1 MDPVVTSAVDW
12 STVLTSVN
20 WNDLATGWTV
30 AIPFAA
36 GPLALKYITV
46 SVWRNVRKLMKSVGR

>member
-1 MDPVVTSAVDW
+1 MDPVVTTAVDW
-12 STVLTSVN
+12 STIMSNVN

-36 GPLALKYITV
+36 GPLAIKYVTV
-46 SVWRNVRKLMKSVGR
+46 SIWRNLRKMMRSICR